1 VKLNTNVKV
10 EKNEDES
17 YAKFIMEPLDKG
29 YGVTLGNSIRRVLL
43 SSLEGAAITAIRIEG
58 IDHEFGTIE
67 GIKEDIVNIILNL
80 KRIRLRSFADG
91 PKKIFL
97 KASKKG
103 VVLAKDITV
112 DADVEIVN
120 KKQKICTI
128 TGSSVNLEID
138 IRVERGSGYQLSVAN
153 HYEDM
158 PVGTIPV
165 DSTFSPVVKVN
176 HLVVDTRVGTR
187 TDLDKLTLEVT
198 TDGTITA
205 EDALEEASKIVID
218 SFSLFTDYK
227 HIIPQVVV
235 EPKEQDSGQP
245 SVDLDLTI
253 EDLELSARSSNCLRK
268 AGIVNV
274 AELIE
279 KPMKELMKIKNFG
292 KKSADEINEKLE
304 QYGLKLDGDK
314 WE

>member
-1 VKLNTNVKV
+1 MKLNTNVKV

-198 TDGTITA
+198 TDGTITGA
-205 EDALEEASKIVID
+205 GVYTGTGSSSSIYPSGLISDSASDVFVAG
-218 SFSLFTDYK
+218 SFSNDVDFYPHIPDDDYGRYSSTTTK
-227 HIIPQVVV
+227 GFFL
-235 EPKEQDSGQP
+235 K
-245 SVDLDLTI
+245 VD
-253 EDLELSARSSNCLRK
+253 
-268 AGIVNV
+268 
-274 AELIE
+274 
-279 KPMKELMKIKNFG
+279 
-292 KKSADEINEKLE
+292 
-304 QYGLKLDGDK
+304 Q
-314 WE
+314 